1 MKTPYDVL
9 GVAPDAD
16 EQTIGNA
23 FRAAAKACHPDLN
36 PEDAAAEQQFKQI
49 SVARDA
55 LKNPEWRALYRYLQ
69 FRRQHDRRHWMIT
82 IASCTLSAL
91 LSAGL
96 VSLLQQRSASE
107 PSFEDRP
114 ALVAANLDAEV
125 AGGRRQFELAGT
137 GRQDLATF
145 SRAPSRPELTVE
157 AALQEII
164 REQGNGR
171 TAPKHQAGKRC
182 DQRPD
187 DRAGQ
192 SPQAAGERCA
202 ESSRRSEHR
211 SAAKVQRT
219 KPAAAASSKRPTR
232 TLWSLPATER
242 KVNEA
247 RFDPSPPRCA
257 TDAAEQRVVEPMLDR
272 GGRRSPHALRN
283 ARRQPVGNPGGGN
296 PRRPAAS
303 QAVSASEGTLRA

>member
-36 PEDAAAEQQFKQI
+36 PEDGAAEQQFKQI

-69 FRRQHDRRHWMIT
+69 FRRQHERRHWMIT

-107 PSFEDRP
+107 PSFEDRA
-114 ALVAANLDAEV
+114 ALVAANLDPEV

-145 SRAPSRPELTVE
+145 SRAPARPELTVE

-171 TAPKHQAGKRC
+171 AAPNHQAGKNC
-182 DQRPD
+182 DRRPD
-187 DRAGQ
+187 LRAGQ
-192 SPQAAGERCA
+192 SPQPAGERCA
-202 ESSRRSEHR
+202 ESSRQ
-211 SAAKVQRT
+211 SAARPGAKVQRARA
-219 KPAAAASSKRPTR
+219 AAAASGKGSGR
-232 TLWSLPATER
+232 TLWSLLGLTAGPRPSGKSTRHASIQAPRAAQQTRPSNALSNQCWTEEDGVHR
-242 KVNEA
+242 T
-247 RFDPSPPRCA
+247 PCA
-257 TDAAEQRVVEPMLDR
+257 T
-272 GGRRSPHALRN
+272 
-283 ARRQPVGNPGGGN
+283 
-296 PRRPAAS
+296 
-303 QAVSASEGTLRA
+303 RAGSK